1 MSKQMRGRIG
11 LIIVAIIWGSGFTF
25 SAVALDF
32 FSPFQIL
39 AIRFTIAF
47 LLMCLF
53 FFKQFKHINIQSIK
67 KGIILGVFLYFAF
80 MFQTIGLVYTTPSK
94 NAFLTAFN
102 VVLVPVI
109 TAIVYK
115 KGLNRASIIGAL
127 LSIIGV
133 AIMSLDNF
141 TQINI
146 GDLLTLICALF
157 FALQIFY
164 TNEFVQNENIFVLNT
179 IQIGTAAVLGN
190 IVALVRNDA
199 IQPLTSRGVVSVI
212 YLGAIS
218 TMLAFLLQTAAQR
231 YTTGTETAIILS
243 TEAVFGMVF
252 SAILLKEVI
261 TGKMLLGSAL
271 ILAGVLIVQLAPR
284 RKNIEAMRKWEEEK
298 LH

>member
-179 IQIGTAAVLGN
+179 VQIGTAAVLGN

>member
-39 AIRFTIAF
+39 AIRFTLAF

-127 LSIIGV
+127 LSIIGI

-179 IQIGTAAVLGN
+179 VQIGTAAVLGN

-231 YTTGTETAIILS
+231 YATGTETAIILS

>member
-39 AIRFTIAF
+39 AIRFTLAF

>member
-39 AIRFTIAF
+39 AIRFTLAF

-127 LSIIGV
+127 LSIIGI

-179 IQIGTAAVLGN
+179 VQIGTAAVLGN

>member
-1 MSKQMRGRIG
+1 MSKQIRGRIG

-39 AIRFTIAF
+39 AIRFTLAF

-53 FFKQFKHINIQSIK
+53 FFKQFKHTTKQVIK
-67 KGIILGVFLYFAF
+67 KGVILGIFLYLAF

-115 KGLNRASIIGAL
+115 KGLNKASILGAL
-127 LSIIGV
+127 LSILGV
-133 AIMSLDNF
+133 AVMSLDNF

-179 IQIGTAAVLGN
+179 VQIGTASVLG
-190 IVALVRNDA
+190 IVVALVRNDY
-199 IQPLTSRGVVSVI
+199 IQPMTTQGVVSVI

-218 TMLAFLLQTAAQR
+218 TMLAFLLQTASQR
-231 YTTGTETAIILS
+231 FTTGTETAIILS

-252 SAILLKEVI
+252 SAILLKEII
-261 TGKMLLGSAL
+261 TGKMLLGSVL
-271 ILAGVLIVQLAPR
+271 ILAGVLIVQLAPKR
-284 RKNIEAMRKWEEEK
+284 QDTEAMDKWEEEK
-298 LH
+298 LL

>member
-39 AIRFTIAF
+39 AIRFTLAF

-179 IQIGTAAVLGN
+179 VQIGTAAVLGN